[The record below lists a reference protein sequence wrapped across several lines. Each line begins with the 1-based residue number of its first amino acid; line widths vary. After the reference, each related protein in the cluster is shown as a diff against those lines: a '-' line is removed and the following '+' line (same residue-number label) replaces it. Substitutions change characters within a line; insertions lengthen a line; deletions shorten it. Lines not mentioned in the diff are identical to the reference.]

1 MAARTRTYGRPAP
14 DIWTDASA
22 HMPARTAR
30 MMTVNPHTTNHLSK
44 HKRTMK
50 NLHTI
55 MAAGLTSLLA
65 FTACSDWLDVNPK
78 SQVKGDVLFE
88 NESGFRDALIGTY
101 TLLGGTDLY
110 GGNETM
116 GLMDILAQSYSEVG
130 TTLEEAPKYNYDN
143 STVETRINAIWSGN
157 YNAIANCN
165 YMLDVID
172 EK

>member
-1 MAARTRTYGRPAP
+1 
-14 DIWTDASA
+14 
-22 HMPARTAR
+22 
-30 MMTVNPHTTNHLSK
+30 
-44 HKRTMK
+44 
-50 NLHTI
+50 